1 MGYAQGEDPEKEQ
14 ELQEKVWKKKLK
26 STPPLD
32 LKRVSDEYNQ
42 LKRTK
47 GKLNSEIRQIATQLD
62 TKDAQARNLRMQID
76 SIRAERGGKTM
87 DMDANETDITEKESH
102 CKGTVFKV
110 QIGVK
115 QQIDGSF
122 REDGKRYRIEEDTD
136 GRLVYSLGCFR
147 ERDQAMTFQD
157 QIKTMK
163 VSDVYVV
170 LYKNG
175 ERSDMKEVQETNEET
190 VESEETSEDDAG
202 DDW

>member
-1 MGYAQGEDPEKEQ
+1 MGYAQGEAPEKQQEQ
-14 ELQEKVWKKKLK
+14 QEKVWKKKLK
-26 STPPLD
+26 STPPLE
-32 LKRVSDEYNQ
+32 LKRVSDEYNT

-62 TKDAQARNLRMQID
+62 TKDAQARNLRKQID
-76 SIRAERGGKTM
+76 SIRAERQGKTM
-87 DMDANETDITEKESH
+87 DMDANEADITEKESH
-102 CKGTVFKV
+102 CRGTVFKV

-147 ERDQAMTFQD
+147 ERDQAMNFQD

-170 LYKNG
+170 LYKDG

-190 VESEETSEDDAG
+190 VESEMLEEDAG